1 MEGADG
7 STIAGHGVVGE
18 MSPHH
23 ARQPPPLF
31 GDGQMPTSH
40 ELVLDLLEF
49 RPQPLRNGVAPEPEA
64 PVLALPADVRE
75 PQEVE
80 RPWLPEAP
88 CRSALGGVAP
98 ELDQPGLV
106 GVQFQAE
113 LREPL
118 TEIMEELLGVTL
130 VLEAD

>member
-23 ARQPPPLF
+23 ACQPPPLF

-75 PQEVE
+75 AQEVE
-80 RPWLPEAP
+80 RPWLPAN
-88 CRSALGGVAP
+88 SGGFRTAVP
-98 ELDQPGLV
+98 VDS
-106 GVQFQAE
+106 VQRF
-113 LREPL
+113 RRFSYRP
-118 TEIMEELLGVTL
+118 
-130 VLEAD
+130 